1 MKGAWKQ
8 ATEILKPNNMY
19 QARVL
24 TVSIPSSGV
33 ALEEEHIAR
42 EVIARWNIEE
52 GEKHG
57 VVFLTIPNNY
67 RGITPDIFIFAI
79 DNYVDEQKVETAIQ
93 TGAKVILFFRSHHD
107 EKNTMESE
115 VNRIGTFREKLQGKC
130 ICVDYNNNGRF
141 EEVLINAL
149 FAQANK

>member
-1 MKGAWKQ
+1 MF
-8 ATEILKPNNMY
+8 EVIVY
-19 QARVL
+19 

-57 VVFLTIPNNY
+57 VVFLSIPTNY
-67 RGITPDIFIFAI
+67 SGITPDIYIFAI
-79 DNYVDEQKVETAIQ
+79 DNYVDEQKVEDAIQ

-107 EKNTMESE
+107 EKNTIESE
-115 VNRIGTFREKLQGKC
+115 VKMISLFRARVQDKC
-130 ICVDYNNNGRF
+130 VCTDYNNKQGF
-141 EEVLINAL
+141 ELAL
-149 FAQANK
+149 NETMQTQAVNK

>member
-1 MKGAWKQ
+1 
-8 ATEILKPNNMY
+8 MY

-67 RGITPDIFIFAI
+67 RGITPDIYIFAI
-79 DNYVDEQKVETAIQ
+79 DNYVDEQKVEASIA

-107 EKNTMESE
+107 DKNTIESE
-115 VNRIGTFREKLQGKC
+115 LKVSGHFRPY
-130 ICVDYNNNGRF
+130 CVPH
-141 EEVLINAL
+141 I
-149 FAQANK
+149 

>member
-1 MKGAWKQ
+1 MFNAKV
-8 ATEILKPNNMY
+8 Y
-19 QARVL
+19 

-57 VVFLTIPNNY
+57 VAFLTVPNNY
-67 RGITPDIFIFAI
+67 SGKTPDIFIIAI
-79 DNYVDEQKVETAIQ
+79 DNYLDEQKVEAAIA
-93 TGAKVILFFRSHHD
+93 TGAKVMLFFSSHHD

-115 VNRIGTFREKLQGKC
+115 VATIVNFREIIQDNC
-130 ICVDYNNNGRF
+130 ICVDYNNKSEL
-141 EEVLINAL
+141 EELL
-149 FAQANK
+149 TKELSKLC

>member
-1 MKGAWKQ
+1 MFNAKV
-8 ATEILKPNNMY
+8 Y
-19 QARVL
+19 

-67 RGITPDIFIFAI
+67 RGITPDIYIFAI
-79 DNYVDEQKVETAIQ
+79 DNYVDKQKVEAAIS
-93 TGAKVILFFRSHHD
+93 TGAKVMLFFRSYHD
-107 EKNTMESE
+107 EKNTIESE
-115 VNRIGTFREKLQGKC
+115 VHGINLFKKKLSECCCCIEYGCRNTFGESLEKSL
-130 ICVDYNNNGRF
+130 Y
-141 EEVLINAL
+141 EEKYIY
-149 FAQANK
+149 

>member
-1 MKGAWKQ
+1 MFNAKVY
-8 ATEILKPNNMY
+8 TI
-19 QARVL
+19 
-24 TVSIPSSGV
+24 SIPSSGV

-57 VVFLTIPNNY
+57 VVYLTIPNNY
-67 RGITPDIFIFAI
+67 RGITPDIYIFAI

-93 TGAKVILFFRSHHD
+93 TGAKVVLFFRSHHD

-115 VNRIGTFREKLQGKC
+115 VKRIEAFREKVQGE
-130 ICVDYNNNGRF
+130 CVYADYNNDSRF
-141 EEVLINAL
+141 EEVLISEL
-149 FAQANK
+149 KRLI

>member
-1 MKGAWKQ
+1 MFNAKV
-8 ATEILKPNNMY
+8 Y
-19 QARVL
+19 

-57 VVFLTIPNNY
+57 VAFLIVPSNCKD
-67 RGITPDIFIFAI
+67 ITPDVFIFAI
-79 DNYVDEQKVETAIQ
+79 DNYVDEQRMDAAIA
-93 TGAKVILFFRSHHD
+93 TGAKVLLSFCSNHD

-115 VNRIGTFREKLQGKC
+115 VKAIEIFRSKVQDKC
-130 ICVDYNNNGRF
+130 SCVDFNNKNDF
-141 EEVLINAL
+141 VEAL
-149 FAQANK
+149 VTELLKIK